1 MWCEDKVLEF
11 VDSFLIESCLTS
23 EIVRCIHIGLLCV
36 QEDPQDRPTMS
47 TMVALLGS
55 DSIAIPKPKH
65 PAFSVAK
72 FIQMDE
78 FSVNELSFSSI
89 VPQ

>member
-1 MWCEDKVLEF
+1 M
-11 VDSFLIESCLTS
+11 IESWSTS
-23 EIVRCIHIGLLCV
+23 EIVRCIHIGFLCV
-36 QEDPQDRPTMS
+36 QEDPQDRPTM
-47 TMVALLGS
+47 TTVVALLGS

-65 PAFSVAK
+65 LAFSVAK